1 MRFGPLSKTDP
12 KVHFKTVGLLTLI
25 GYLLMHQPFVD
36 VEGVGTYLAL
46 TLSIGL
52 LFAFA
57 VAPAFKRLN
66 LARRDDAV
74 PAERHLCDKVERHQ
88 WHDRLLALGEDGL
101 CFVPLLLVGAN
112 PITAEVAA
120 VAFAALHYPEY
131 PVEHCVW
138 KGFQA
143 FAIAVVVLPYGLG
156 SIAIG
161 HLIARELACRVAR
174 LGFLQPV
181 VSVSSDR
188 MKRSEACLRRA
199 PER

>member
-1 MRFGPLSKTDP
+1 MRFGPLSKTDA
-12 KVHFKTVGLLTLI
+12 KLGLKAVGLLTLI
-25 GYLLMHQPFVD
+25 GYLWIRQPFFD
-36 VEGVGTYLAL
+36 LEGVGAYLLL

-57 VAPAFKRLN
+57 VAPAFKRLK
-66 LARRDDAV
+66 LARHDDAV
-74 PAERHLCDKVERHQ
+74 PAERRLCDKVERHQ

-138 KGFQA
+138 KGFQV

-161 HLIARELACRVAR
+161 HLIAREPAYRVGR
-174 LGFLQPV
+174 LEFLRPA
-181 VSVSSDR
+181 VSVSSGR
-188 MKRSEACLRRA
+188 LKRSEARHRHGS
-199 PER
+199 ER